1 MVGNPPSPLPL
12 HVPSKNDS
20 GVTAG
25 WMDGGAGA
33 DAGGSSPS
41 ISMAVL
47 TLFSLV
53 RVCVGVISFLPAE
66 YTTNTPRPW
75 RSAFPSKRT
84 F

>member
-25 WMDGGAGA
+25 WMDSGAGAGAGA

-41 ISMAVL
+41 ISMAVF
-47 TLFSLV
+47 T
-53 RVCVGVISFLPAE
+53 
-66 YTTNTPRPW
+66 
-75 RSAFPSKRT
+75 RSRLC
-84 F
+84 